1 MRQTAAL
8 GRILVPVWL
17 MRGLAPAEAQD
28 ELAAWHPEAVRAAHD
43 AASADRDHDLTPLA
57 GVVVAGVDKSFFD
70 RPAGRSVL
78 TRDVAMIYR
87 PSDGRALAMS
97 FAVARALTREE
108 IIDWWM
114 HGVFLR
120 QGCYGLNRAATAYFG
135 ETPAGLSTADAA
147 ALVALAV
154 APGRLA
160 GQPERLTE
168 RRDHILRTMAEMGQL
183 TPEQL
188 EQNLD
193 LPLGLRDPLGVCP
206 PE

>member
-17 MRGLAPAEAQD
+17 MLGLVPAEAQD
-28 ELAAWHPEAVRAAHD
+28 ELAALRPEAVRAAYEV
-43 AASADRDHDLTPLA
+43 ARADRDHDLMPLA
-57 GVVVAGVDKSFFD
+57 GIVVAEVDKAFFD

-114 HGVFLR
+114 HGVFLG
-120 QGCYGLNRAATAYFG
+120 QGCYGIDRGAAAYFG

-160 GQPERLTE
+160 AKPDRLTE

-193 LPLGLRDPLGVCP
+193 LQLGLRDPLGVCAP
-206 PE
+206 G